1 MVCIYLHVCI
11 FQSYIIL
18 GLWIQQWIRQ
28 CGAGCK
34 HDSHV
39 ILDYAVIIY
48 KIELENRV

>member
-1 MVCIYLHVCI
+1 MHLFTCMYIPIIYNFRTLN
-11 FQSYIIL
+11 ST
-18 GLWIQQWIRQ
+18 WIRQ